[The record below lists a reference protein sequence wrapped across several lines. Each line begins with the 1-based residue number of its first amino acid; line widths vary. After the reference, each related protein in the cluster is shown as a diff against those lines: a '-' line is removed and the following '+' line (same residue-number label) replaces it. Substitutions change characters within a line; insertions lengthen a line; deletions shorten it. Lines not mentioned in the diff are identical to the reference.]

1 MRTAYFT
8 LIFLILIGFYLPTT
22 IANAGSAKKFLDEGW
37 SELVRD
43 NDSLA
48 FVLFGKALEIST
60 TEKDTVDKANSLLF
74 MGICSYSVSYSEG
87 LHYCLKAMDEF
98 KKLESSSPEVAL
110 VGRSKCLQLISTIYS
125 RQGKYREAIK
135 LSREA
140 MNGFLDKPDSNGYLG
155 LIYSTLGNAYM
166 QLGIQ
171 DSVMFYH
178 AKALDEHLHNRNF
191 VYLPG
196 AYIKMADLLLE
207 NGNAV
212 LSKSY
217 YERAKL
223 ISDSTGN
230 RQALVISLLGLSSW
244 TLKVEKDFVKTEE
257 LIQQA
262 NAVTS
267 GLTDKSFKKK
277 VLTYYVNFYKTKG
290 DFKNALLYNEQLAL
304 LSDSLSVW
312 EKDRIVKQLEVQFE
326 VSEKDRQLK
335 LVQKENDITRLT
347 NILLWGAIAFIV
359 VIGAIFILFLKRIN
373 RRDKILLQT
382 REELMKALEEQKV
395 LKEKQ
400 LQNELEFKES
410 QLSALALQMMQKS
423 ELLNEVK
430 EVLGKDKSISESNE
444 VHKLINKGQNQ
455 DGDWEDFNTRF
466 ESINKNFY
474 SRLKTAYPEISPND
488 LRICALIKLNLS
500 IKEMA
505 GILNIS
511 PDSVKTA
518 RYRLRKKLQLN
529 TEDNLTEFILSL

>member
-1 MRTAYFT
+1 
-8 LIFLILIGFYLPTT
+8 
-22 IANAGSAKKFLDEGW
+22 
-37 SELVRD
+37 
-43 NDSLA
+43 
-48 FVLFGKALEIST
+48 
-60 TEKDTVDKANSLLF
+60 

-87 LHYCLKAMDEF
+87 LHYCLKALDEF
-98 KKLESSSPEVAL
+98 KKLETSSPEVAL

-125 RQGKYREAIK
+125 RQGKYQDAIQ

-140 MNGFLDKPDSNGYLG
+140 MIGFLNKPDSNGYLG
-155 LIYSTLGNAYM
+155 LIYSSLGNAYA
-166 QLGIQ
+166 QLGLL

-178 AKALDEHLHNRNF
+178 SKALDEHLQNRNF

-196 AYIKMADLLLE
+196 AYIKVADVELQ
-207 NGNAV
+207 NGNAA
-212 LSKSY
+212 LSKVY
-217 YERAKL
+217 YDRAAA
-223 ISDSTGN
+223 IADSTGN
-230 RQALVISLLGLSSW
+230 RQALVISVLGLSSW
-244 TLKVEKDFVKTEE
+244 TMNAEKDFAKAE
-257 LIQQA
+257 LLIDKA
-262 NAVTS
+262 NAIAS
-267 GLTDKSFKKK
+267 RLTDKTFKQK
-277 VLTYYVNFYKTKG
+277 VLASYVNLYRLKN
-290 DFKNALLYNEQLAL
+290 DFKNALLYKEQFAV

-326 VSEKDRQLK
+326 VAEKERQLK
-335 LVQKENDITRLT
+335 LIQKENDITRLT
-347 NILLWGAIAFIV
+347 NFLLWGAIACILIIGV
-359 VIGAIFILFLKRIN
+359 VFILFLRRIN
-373 RRDKILLQT
+373 RRDKSLLQT
-382 REELMKALEEQKV
+382 REELMKALEEKKI

-423 ELLNEVK
+423 ELLHEVK
-430 EVLGKDKSISESNE
+430 AVLDKDKSISDSNE
-444 VHKLINKGQNQ
+444 VQKLINKGHNQ
-455 DGDWEDFNTRF
+455 DSDWADFNTRF